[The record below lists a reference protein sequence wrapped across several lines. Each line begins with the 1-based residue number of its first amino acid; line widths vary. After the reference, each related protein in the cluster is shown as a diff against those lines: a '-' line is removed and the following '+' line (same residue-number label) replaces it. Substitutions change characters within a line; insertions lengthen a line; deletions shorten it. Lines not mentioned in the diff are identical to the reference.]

1 VVVQLVLRVKDEF
14 ELEDTDLTKGEEFEV
29 GLGDMF
35 SNIEFS
41 KPSKDDASF
50 CSKSEIGPDDGMPFW
65 SAFKRTCIGEVH
77 ISLGNMLQVVFVT
90 GPLPMEL
97 LVNVGNKGDE
107 DDNVP

>member
-1 VVVQLVLRVKDEF
+1 
-14 ELEDTDLTKGEEFEV
+14 
-29 GLGDMF
+29 MF
-35 SNIEFS
+35 SNIELS
-41 KPSKDDASF
+41 KPSKDEASF
-50 CSKSEIGPDDGMPFW
+50 GSKVKVGPDDGMPFW

-97 LVNVGNKGDE
+97 LVNVGNRGDD